1 MEQREQM
8 TTGIAAIA
16 LAALFPVYWIFS
28 LSDAMGDFEASI
40 RANLTVLN
48 FNDLLFLVLGIL
60 EIYVYLSLRKTLKD
74 YMGTTAAQLLLLLMC
89 IAVIAFHSTLIFDLF
104 LAMAQAPSAE
114 TIDNLNNIAIAI
126 SIGGLIIYSILG
138 LVFAILLMLKAK
150 ELSSLIK
157 VFSVL
162 LLISCALQLTV
173 VFSFVSLL
181 LFPAAML
188 VLAIYYFKSPTSV
201 EVV

>member
-8 TTGIAAIA
+8 TSGIAAIA
-16 LAALFPVYWIFS
+16 LAALFPIYWIFS
-28 LSDAMGDFEASI
+28 LSDAMGDFEASM
-40 RANLTVLN
+40 RANLTALN

-60 EIYVYLSLRKTLKD
+60 EVYVYLSLRKTLKD
-74 YMGTTAAQLLLLLMC
+74 YMGTTAAQQLLLLMC
-89 IAVIAFHSTLIFDLF
+89 IAVIAFHSTLIFDLY
-104 LAMAQAPSAE
+104 LAMAQAPSTE
-114 TIDNLNNIAIAI
+114 TLDSLNNIAIAV

-150 ELSSLIK
+150 EISSLIK
-157 VFSVL
+157 VFSIL

>member
-8 TTGIAAIA
+8 TSGIAAIA
-16 LAALFPVYWIFS
+16 LAALFPIYWIFS

-40 RANLTVLN
+40 RANLSALN

-60 EIYVYLSLRKTLKD
+60 EVYVYLSLRKTLRD
-74 YMGTTAAQLLLLLMC
+74 YMGTAAAQLLLLLMC
-89 IAVIAFHSTLIFDLF
+89 IAVIVFHSTLIFDLY
-104 LAMAQAPSAE
+104 LAISPSSQV
-114 TIDNLNNIAIAI
+114 IDSLNNIAIAI

-150 ELSSLIK
+150 EISPLIK

-173 VFSFVSLL
+173 VFSFVSLF

-188 VLAIYYFKSPTSV
+188 VLAIYFFKDRASL
-201 EVV
+201 EVI